1 LLNIADILSMPLA
14 NLIGRMREYRV
25 ASAYLRGLNKSGTE
39 DINVRDALKMH
50 ESSLNIWLRRLPGV
64 GAVAH
69 AEIMGLIKDIGELPA
84 ERLVGFI
91 EGISSTDI
99 RNQLLLDPIQRA
111 LDIEHYRQG
120 EGPKK
125 HQYIRKTKKRFHGE
139 PSNNDLGS
147 SNSFYEF
154 CIRGLGSFG
163 AAMAGRYNLELNQM
177 RTLEEVGN
185 MMGLTRERV
194 RQIEARCTKT
204 LNDDTKNLALLV
216 YESEREQIL
225 GALFGFKLR
234 LQERELYQAFKALP
248 LAQIFLV
255 NIFFGGVKEWARAEL
270 TEVNGAYIS
279 NSENSNLIQ
288 QKVSAL
294 QKAAATIK
302 LPCPISVFA
311 NVSGITE
318 EDICSGLR
326 GLDEINQING
336 YLLHDGLYGSRTR
349 RAVNSHELMS
359 KLVHAGTFLTPIDL
373 CDYLVEYKKHFPE
386 DDCRPRDLDIVFI
399 RYPHLFIKMYEYGWV
414 TINPPEIKIS
424 LEAAYKSLDISSS
437 SAILPDE
444 DGASEDLSIKGFLEG
459 FLTNQILRFD
469 DLRKR
474 FVEAHGDVFSKSSVG
489 PILIGNLDM
498 FSRYAP
504 SLYGLK
510 LKKSDSNYLETGKA
524 LLLDESQCEMY
535 CLSAHSGSGI
545 GEYILWDV
553 DMEYRW
559 AKWLSQKSNR
569 RLLSSLL
576 FVAEPNNWNCP
587 DWERVRW
594 IDEKKKLQH
603 FGLEERNRFSILE
616 NEIDINQLVS
626 TAIASVAR
634 GYSGWTLVNRT
645 IGARLDDR
653 HSQSYLALL
662 ILIGLIRPAK
672 DWQSMHELTEDAA
685 QICHLLI
692 NSYSKYMLTSEPEDL
707 EKFLISRSLNVDFFG
722 WVNKDE
728 ILNLFSK
735 LLFKISP
742 ETHIGTRNLGDKSE
756 ESMTFEEMLDRQILA
771 QDIGNIAKEIG
782 E

>member
-1 LLNIADILSMPLA
+1 M
-14 NLIGRMREYRV
+14 Y
-25 ASAYLRGLNKSGTE
+25 
-39 DINVRDALKMH
+39 

-64 GAVAH
+64 GTVVH
-69 AEIMGLIKDIGELPA
+69 AEIMELIKDIGELPA
-84 ERLVGFI
+84 ERLVSFV
-91 EGISSTDI
+91 EGRSSTDI
-99 RNQLLLDPIQRA
+99 RNQLLLDPIQRT
-111 LDIEHYRQG
+111 LDIGHYSQG
-120 EGPKK
+120 ERPKK
-125 HQYIRKTKKRFHGE
+125 QYYVKKIKKRFDGE
-139 PSNNDLGS
+139 PNENDLRS
-147 SNSFYEF
+147 SKSFCDF

-163 AAMAGRYNLELNQM
+163 MALGGRYDVDSNQM

-185 MMGLTRERV
+185 MMDLTRERI
-194 RQIEARCTKT
+194 RQIEARCSKT
-204 LNDDTKNLALLV
+204 LNEHVKEAALIV
-216 YESEREQIL
+216 YRNERDQIL
-225 GALFGFKLR
+225 EAIFGFQPR
-234 LQERELYQAFKALP
+234 LQERDLYQVFKALP
-248 LAQIFLV
+248 VPQIFLINV
-255 NIFFGGVKEWARAEL
+255 FFGGVKEWAKTEL
-270 TEVNGAYIS
+270 TQVNGAYIS
-279 NSENSNLIQ
+279 NFGNSDAIQ
-288 QKVSAL
+288 QKVGIL
-294 QKAAATIK
+294 QNATAKIK
-302 LPCPISVFA
+302 LPCPISVFSNA
-311 NVSGITE
+311 SGISE
-318 EDICSGLR
+318 EDIWAGLK
-326 GLDEINQING
+326 GLDEINLIND
-336 YLLHDGLYGSRTR
+336 YLLHYGIYGSRTR
-349 RAVNSHELMS
+349 RALNSHELMS

-399 RYPHLFIKMYEYGWV
+399 KYPHLFIKMFEYGWV
-414 TINPPEIKIS
+414 TIKPPEVKAS
-424 LEAAYKSLDISSS
+424 LEATHDSGIDSSS
-437 SAILPDE
+437 TRLLDE
-444 DGASEDLSIKGFLEG
+444 EGAPEDLSIKGFLEG
-459 FLTNQILRFD
+459 FLTNQILRFE

-474 FVEAHGDVFSKSSVG
+474 FVEAHGDIFSKSSVG
-489 PILIGNLDM
+489 PILIGNLDI

-510 LKKSDSNYLETGKA
+510 LKETDFNYLETGKA

-535 CLSAHSGSGI
+535 CLSAYSGSGI

-559 AKWLSQKSNR
+559 AQWLSQKSNK

-576 FVAEPNNWNCP
+576 FVAEPSDWDCP
-587 DWERVRW
+587 DWERARW
-594 IDEKKKLQH
+594 ISEKQKLQH

-672 DWQSMHELTEDAA
+672 DWQSRHELTEDSA

>member
-1 LLNIADILSMPLA
+1 MPLA
-14 NLIGRMREYRV
+14 NLISKMCEFRV
-25 ASAYLRGLNKSGTE
+25 ASAYLRGLNRSGVE
-39 DINVRDALKMH
+39 DINVKDALKMY

-64 GAVAH
+64 GTVVH
-69 AEIMGLIKDIGELPA
+69 AEIMGLINDVGVLPVEQLA
-84 ERLVGFI
+84 SFVESRT
-91 EGISSTDI
+91 SSDI
-99 RNQLLLDPIQRA
+99 RNELLLSPIQRA
-111 LDIEHYRQG
+111 LDIEHYEEG
-120 EGPKK
+120 EKPKK
-125 HQYIRKTKKRFHGE
+125 QYYVKKIKKRFDGE
-139 PSNNDLGS
+139 PDENDLS
-147 SNSFYEF
+147 SSIAFLNF
-154 CIRGLGSFG
+154 CISGLGIFG
-163 AAMAGRYNLELNQM
+163 RAMGGRYSAELNHM
-177 RTLEEVGN
+177 RTLEEVGD
-185 MMGLTRERV
+185 MMHVTRERI
-194 RQIEARCTKT
+194 RQIEARCSKT
-204 LNDDTKNLALLV
+204 LKEHVKDFALAV
-216 YESEREQIL
+216 YQKEREQIL
-225 GALFGFKLR
+225 EAVFGHLPR
-234 LQERELYQAFKALP
+234 LQERDLYQAVKALP
-248 LAQIFLV
+248 IGQIFLINV
-255 NIFFGGVKEWARAEL
+255 FFGGIKEWAKKEL

-279 NSENSNLIQ
+279 NFGSSDEIQ
-288 QKVSAL
+288 QKVEAL
-294 QKAAATIK
+294 RRATALINF
-302 LPCPISVFA
+302 PCPLSVFSNA
-311 NVSGITE
+311 SGIPE
-318 EDICSGLR
+318 EDIWSGLK
-326 GLDEINQING
+326 GLDEINLTDG
-336 YLLHDGLYGSRTR
+336 YLLRDGVFGIRTR

-399 RYPHLFIKMYEYGWV
+399 RHPHLFIKMYEYGWV
-414 TINPPEIKIS
+414 TINPPEVKVS
-424 LEAAYKSLDISSS
+424 LGAAHESTEIN
-437 SAILPDE
+437 AIPIRIIDE
-444 DGASEDLSIKGFLEG
+444 DGGVEDLSIKGFLEG
-459 FLTNQILRFD
+459 FLSNQILRFE

-474 FVEAHGDVFSKSSVG
+474 FVESHGDIFSKSSVG
-489 PILIGNLDM
+489 PILIGNLDI

-510 LKKSDSNYLETGKA
+510 LRESDSNYLETGKA

-535 CLSAHSGSGI
+535 CLSAYSGSGI

-559 AKWLSQKSNR
+559 AQWLSQKSNK

-576 FVAEPNNWNCP
+576 FVAEPSDWDCP
-587 DWERVRW
+587 DWERARW
-594 IDEKKKLQH
+594 ISEKQKLQH

-672 DWQSMHELTEDAA
+672 DWQSRHELTEDAA
-685 QICHLLI
+685 QICHLII

-735 LLFKISP
+735 VLFKISP
-742 ETHIGTRNLGDKSE
+742 ETHIGTRNFRDKSE

>member
-1 LLNIADILSMPLA
+1 MPLA
-14 NLIGRMREYRV
+14 NLIGRMCEFRV
-25 ASAYLRGLNKSGTE
+25 ASAYLRGLNRTGTE
-39 DINVRDALKMH
+39 DINVRDALKMY

-64 GAVAH
+64 GTVVH
-69 AEIMGLIKDIGELPA
+69 AEIMELIKDIGELPA
-84 ERLVGFI
+84 ERLVSFV
-91 EGISSTDI
+91 EGRSSTDI

-111 LDIEHYRQG
+111 LDIDHYSQG
-120 EGPKK
+120 ERTKK
-125 HQYIRKTKKRFHGE
+125 QYYVKKIKKRFDGE
-139 PSNNDLGS
+139 PTESDLS
-147 SNSFYEF
+147 SSKSFCDF
-154 CIRGLGSFG
+154 CIHGLGSFG
-163 AAMAGRYNLELNQM
+163 MAMGGRYDIDSNQM

-185 MMGLTRERV
+185 MMDLTRERI
-194 RQIEARCTKT
+194 RQIEARCSKT
-204 LNDDTKNLALLV
+204 LNEQVRDSALVVYKN
-216 YESEREQIL
+216 EREQIL
-225 GALFGFKLR
+225 EAMFGYQPR
-234 LQERELYQAFKALP
+234 LQERDLYQAFKALP
-248 LAQIFLV
+248 VPQIFLINV
-255 NIFFGGVKEWARAEL
+255 FFGGVKEWAKSEL

-279 NSENSNLIQ
+279 NFGNSDAIQ
-288 QKVSAL
+288 QKVGAL
-294 QKAAATIK
+294 QNATATIN
-302 LPCPISVFA
+302 LPCPVSVFSNA
-311 NVSGITE
+311 SGISE
-318 EDICSGLR
+318 EDIWSGLK
-326 GLDEINQING
+326 GLDEINLING
-336 YLLHDGLYGSRTR
+336 YLLHYGIFGSRTR

-424 LEAAYKSLDISSS
+424 LEAAHEPMDISSS
-437 SAILPDE
+437 SARLPDE

-510 LKKSDSNYLETGKA
+510 IKESDFNYLETGKA

-535 CLSAHSGSGI
+535 CLSAYAGSGI

-559 AKWLSQKSNR
+559 AQWLSQKSNR

-587 DWERVRW
+587 DWEKARW
-594 IDEKKKLQH
+594 IEEKQKLQH

-616 NEIDINQLVS
+616 NEIDVTQLVS
-626 TAIASVAR
+626 TAIASVSR

-662 ILIGLIRPAK
+662 ILIGLIKPAK
-672 DWQSMHELTEDAA
+672 DWQSRHELAEDAA
-685 QICHLLI
+685 PICHSLI
-692 NSYSKYMLTSEPEDL
+692 NSYSKYMLTSKPEEL
-707 EKFLISRSLNVDFFG
+707 EKFLISSSLHVDSFG
-722 WVNKDE
+722 WVNKE
-728 ILNLFSK
+728 EVLNLFSNV
-735 LLFKISP
+735 LFKISP
-742 ETHIGTRNLGDKSE
+742 ETQIEAGNLGDKSE
-756 ESMTFEEMLDRQILA
+756 DILTFEEMLDREILA